1 MFESNK
7 KLTADELRDLYPGVV
22 LLEGYDRALIGVLA
36 APNDTFIPV
45 YDTFALIDV
54 ISKKGFESKEEL
66 NAYFTKLVDS
76 AKAGNLGPMFV
87 QSVRLREDS
96 KDKDTSKD
104 EDEVDSLFIDNE
116 DDSDS
121 DSDSQSDWKDS
132 DSNDFGTEDIGGDSK
147 YDYDDDEEDPPF
159 GYKYVDDDS
168 DSDILSEYEEEGKD
182 HYLEI
187 EVHVSDHEPGECK
200 INNNVD
206 DIKQA
211 LSLFFPNLSDLKVV
225 KQIKFFVINA
235 KDTNTDEDDLD

>member
-7 KLTADELRDLYPGVV
+7 RLTADELQNLYPGIV
-22 LLEGYDRALIGVLA
+22 LLEGYDSALMGVLA
-36 APNDTFIPV
+36 APNDSFIPV

-87 QSVRLREDS
+87 QSVRLKTSSDN
-96 KDKDTSKD
+96 KDKYDDDGEEDTLF
-104 EDEVDSLFIDNE
+104 VD
-116 DDSDS
+116 DDSSDS
-121 DSDSQSDWKDS
+121 DSDSQSDWKDP
-132 DSNDFGTEDIGGDSK
+132 DSNDFGMEDVSGDSE
-147 YDYDDDEEDPPF
+147 YDYEDDDEEDPPF

-168 DSDILSEYEEEGKD
+168 DSDILSEHEEENKE

-187 EVHVSDHEPGECK
+187 EVHVTDHEPGECK
-200 INNNVD
+200 VNNSVE

-211 LSLFFPNLSDLKVV
+211 ISLFFPKLSDLRIV
-225 KQIKFFVINA
+225 KQIKFFIINA
-235 KDTNTDEDDLD
+235 KDVNTDEDDLD